1 MKRAY
6 VAMVGLLVA
15 ASCGGPVPATTTRP
29 PATVTVE
36 RPSIDSSGAVIPAGF
51 GTLKQS
57 DLEIVLEPEG
67 VHVAAI
73 PLDESVIRTLAP
85 DSYRRLK
92 ASLDSKRATVTQ
104 RASMR
109 GVRDPRVWYVRFYGR
124 TPDAHF
130 AATDLTVTSG
140 GRDYRPFD
148 VVPISSGF
156 GEQRLQPRDTQTGL
170 LLFEDGVDASQPMV
184 VAMGSERSVDW
195 DTNGILKKLDT
206 ERAAIRAR
214 AASRP

>member
-1 MKRAY
+1 MTLR
-6 VAMVGLLVA
+6 VAVVSLLIA
-15 ASCGGPVPATTTRP
+15 AACGAP
-29 PATVTVE
+29 PATSTPSRPQTAVGAE
-36 RPSIDSSGAVIPAGF
+36 RPALDSSGAIIPAGF

-85 DSYRRLK
+85 DSYRRLR
-92 ASLDSKRATVTQ
+92 ASLDSKRAAVVQ

-140 GRDYRPFD
+140 GRDFRPFD

-170 LLFEDGVDASQPMV
+170 LLFEDGVDASQPMI
-184 VAMGSERSVDW
+184 VAMGSERNVDW
-195 DTNGILKKLDT
+195 DTNNILKKLDV